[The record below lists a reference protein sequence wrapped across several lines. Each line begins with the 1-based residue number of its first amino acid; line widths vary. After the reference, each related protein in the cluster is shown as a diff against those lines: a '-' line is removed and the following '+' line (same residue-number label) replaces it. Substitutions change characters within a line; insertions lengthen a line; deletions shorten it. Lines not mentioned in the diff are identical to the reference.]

1 MRRWL
6 TALVTGTL
14 AGALAGALPAMAQ
27 VLIFTLVGT
36 PLTVTQGQSTD
47 FSFTATNLDPTPIAC
62 VEVLLPSEFWI
73 SGLGTP
79 VASNGAPWSAAL
91 QDNWVLVHSDD
102 GVGKLNT
109 GDSVTFTVTAL
120 ATEPGVFLWENHV
133 HDNQGCDDTN
143 LYGPSLAVTV
153 LPYSGLTPSPTAT
166 EAPTPAPTPASTPT
180 PTATHAPTAT
190 PTPAATPRA
199 TPASTPPVNGG
210 PTPRPGEPSPSPD
223 ASASARPSPPAP
235 APSSG
240 GTGSGGPD
248 AVRVA
253 PLDAADGGTGDL
265 GVGLDV
271 LALLDGPFVW
281 IVPGAAVGVPGLLVL
296 VFVALQAMGAMAWIP
311 AVRRLG
317 GDDRRRR
324 RVSSS

>member
-14 AGALAGALPAMAQ
+14 AGALAGTLPAMAQ

-73 SGLGTP
+73 SGLGTS

-102 GVGKLNT
+102 GFGKLNT
-109 GDSVTFTVTAL
+109 GDSVTFVVTAL
-120 ATEPGVFLWENHV
+120 ATEPGAFLWENHV
-133 HDNQGCDDTN
+133 HDTQDCTGTN
-143 LYGPSLAVTV
+143 LDGPPLAVMV
-153 LPYSGLTPSPTAT
+153 LPSSGPTPAPTAT
-166 EAPTPAPTPASTPT
+166 EAPTPAPT

-190 PTPAATPRA
+190 PTPEATPPA
-199 TPASTPPVNGG
+199 TPASTPLANDS
-210 PTPRPGEPSPSPD
+210 PTPRPGDPSPSPD
-223 ASASARPSPPAP
+223 ASGSARPSPPAP
-235 APSSG
+235 APG
-240 GTGSGGPD
+240 GTSSGGPD

-324 RVSSS
+324 RVSPS

>member
-14 AGALAGALPAMAQ
+14 AGALAGTLPAMAQ

-47 FSFTATNLDPTPIAC
+47 FSFTAINVDPMPIAC
-62 VEVLLPSEFWI
+62 VEVLFPSEFWI
-73 SGLGTP
+73 SGFGTP
-79 VASNGAPWSAAL
+79 VASNGATWSATL
-91 QDNWVLVHSDD
+91 QDNWVLVHNDD
-102 GVGKLNT
+102 GLGSLST

-120 ATEPGVFLWENHV
+120 ATAPGAFLLENHV
-133 HDNQGCDDTN
+133 HNNPACDGNN
-143 LYGPSLAVTV
+143 LDGPPLAVTV
-153 LPYSGLTPSPTAT
+153 LPSSGPTPAPTAT
-166 EAPTPAPTPASTPT
+166 EAPTPAPT

-190 PTPAATPRA
+190 PTPVVTPRA
-199 TPASTPPVNGG
+199 TPASTPPANGS
-210 PTPRPGEPSPSPD
+210 PTPRPGDPSPSPD
-223 ASASARPSPPAP
+223 ASGSARPSPPAP
-235 APSSG
+235 APG
-240 GTGSGGPD
+240 GTSSGGPD

-324 RVSSS
+324 RVSPS